1 MIESCEPVL
10 TCLTSEYM
18 DEILWSRHSNETTS
32 SFGSTV
38 MFFLHSVNV
47 LELSGTKNNLN
58 EISLVDPFEREL
70 SKVFG

>member
-10 TCLTSEYM
+10 ACLPSEYM

-38 MFFLHSVNV
+38 MFFFY
-47 LELSGTKNNLN
+47 
-58 EISLVDPFEREL
+58 IQ
-70 SKVFG
+70 